1 MENLIKTTFDK
12 LEMDSEAKMTIKNNL
27 LHARKRNYTWMRY
40 AACAAT
46 FIAVLFVVPPTR
58 AAIVNAAEYLT
69 HIFHS
74 ADGAEI
80 IYEKTDNMVKFS
92 FEISDTE
99 YTEVSDGRLYFVLGD
114 VREDVTDL
122 CSEST
127 YYRYELANS
136 DGSKSVIFVGGTVTD
151 TAGLSFCLTL
161 TETMCSAKAR
171 FTRTGSR
178 APMKGLHGR
187 MPRCGARTCSIIKLC
202 L

>member
-12 LEMDSEAKMTIKNNL
+12 LEMDSEAKMTIRNNL

-40 AACAAT
+40 AACAAA

-69 HIFHS
+69 YIFHS

-127 YYRYELANS
+127 YFRYELANS
-136 DGSKSVIFVGGTVTD
+136 NGSKSVIFIGGTVTD
-151 TAGLSFCLTL
+151 NGWIELLFDADGNYVFGKGKVHSDGLAGSD
-161 TETMCSAKAR
+161 E
-171 FTRTGSR
+171 
-178 APMKGLHGR
+178 
-187 MPRCGARTCSIIKLC
+187 MPAWANAALRSEDAQYY
-202 L
+202 

>member
-92 FEISDTE
+92 IRHG
-99 YTEVSDGRLYFVLGD
+99 VH
-114 VREDVTDL
+114 
-122 CSEST
+122 
-127 YYRYELANS
+127 
-136 DGSKSVIFVGGTVTD
+136 GGFRR
-151 TAGLSFCLTL
+151 TALFC
-161 TETMCSAKAR
+161 AR
-171 FTRTGSR
+171 
-178 APMKGLHGR
+178 
-187 MPRCGARTCSIIKLC
+187 RCA
-202 L
+202 

>member
-1 MENLIKTTFDK
+1 MIMENLIKTTFDK

-46 FIAVLFVVPPTR
+46 FIAVLFMIPTTR

-69 HIFHS
+69 RIFHS

-80 IYEKTDNMVKFS
+80 IYEETDNMVKFS
-92 FEISDTE
+92 FEISDTG
-99 YTEVSDGRLYFVLGD
+99 YTEISDGRLYFVLGD

-151 TAGLSFCLTL
+151 NGWIELLFDADGNYVFGKRKVHSGELADSD
-161 TETMCSAKAR
+161 E
-171 FTRTGSR
+171 
-178 APMKGLHGR
+178 
-187 MPRCGARTCSIIKLC
+187 MPAWADAALRSEDVQYY
-202 L
+202 

>member
-1 MENLIKTTFDK
+1 MIMENLIKTTFDK

-122 CSEST
+122 WSEST

-151 TAGLSFCLTL
+151 NGWIELLFDADGNYVFGKGKVHSDGLADSD
-161 TETMCSAKAR
+161 E
-171 FTRTGSR
+171 
-178 APMKGLHGR
+178 
-187 MPRCGARTCSIIKLC
+187 MPAWEDAALRSEDVQYY
-202 L
+202 

>member
-12 LEMDSEAKMTIKNNL
+12 LEMDSEAKMTIRNNL
-27 LHARKRNYTWMRY
+27 LRARKRNYTCMRY
-40 AACAAT
+40 AACAAA

-58 AAIVNAAEYLT
+58 TAIVNAAEYLT

-80 IYEKTDNMVKFS
+80 IYEETDNMVKFS

-127 YYRYELANS
+127 YFRYELANS
-136 DGSKSVIFVGGTVTD
+136 DGSKSVIFVGGTIDDNGWIELLFDADGNYVFGKRKVHSD
-151 TAGLSFCLTL
+151 GLAGSDEVPTWADAALRS
-161 TETMCSAKAR
+161 EDVQYY
-171 FTRTGSR
+171 
-178 APMKGLHGR
+178 
-187 MPRCGARTCSIIKLC
+187 
-202 L
+202 

>member
-12 LEMDSEAKMTIKNNL
+12 LEMDSEAKMTIRNNL
-27 LHARKRNYTWMRY
+27 LNARKRNYTWVRY
-40 AACAAT
+40 AACAAA

-80 IYEKTDNMVKFS
+80 IYEETDNMVKVS

-122 CSEST
+122 CSENT
-127 YYRYELANS
+127 YFRYEHANS
-136 DGSKSVIFVGGTVTD
+136 DGSKSVIFVGGT
-151 TAGLSFCLTL
+151 LSDNGWIELLFDADENYVFGKRKVHSGELADSD
-161 TETMCSAKAR
+161 E
-171 FTRTGSR
+171 
-178 APMKGLHGR
+178 
-187 MPRCGARTCSIIKLC
+187 MPAWADAALRSEDVQYY
-202 L
+202 